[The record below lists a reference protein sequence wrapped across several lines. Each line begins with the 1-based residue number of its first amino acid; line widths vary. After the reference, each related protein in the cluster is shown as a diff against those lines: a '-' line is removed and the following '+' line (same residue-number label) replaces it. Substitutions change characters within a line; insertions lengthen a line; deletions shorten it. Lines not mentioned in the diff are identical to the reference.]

1 MLAAL
6 VCAHS
11 HTLLPG
17 CCILSLPS
25 PAPRFSRVFSHVV
38 QQGRR
43 QMCNWQEIHSK
54 RKLNIIAASCSE
66 KNESQRYFVKH
77 LACPIF
83 AEIGFHNK
91 LGSVVLFPSPW
102 ELRVLIH
109 WGLAGVCLS
118 CLWLVPVD
126 VNASLPGLT
135 RPKGAL
141 GSKPCGLEH
150 PKGHSPSLHHC
161 GLSPPWVWDED
172 GFWPPSC

>member
-17 CCILSLPS
+17 CCTLSLPS
-25 PAPRFSRVFSHVV
+25 PVPRFSRVFSHVV

-83 AEIGFHNK
+83 AEIGFIISLVQWFYFPV
-91 LGSVVLFPSPW
+91 LGSSEFSSTGAWL
-102 ELRVLIH
+102 
-109 WGLAGVCLS
+109 VCLS

-141 GSKPCGLEH
+141 GSEPCGLEH

-161 GLSPPWVWDED
+161 GLSPPRVWDED